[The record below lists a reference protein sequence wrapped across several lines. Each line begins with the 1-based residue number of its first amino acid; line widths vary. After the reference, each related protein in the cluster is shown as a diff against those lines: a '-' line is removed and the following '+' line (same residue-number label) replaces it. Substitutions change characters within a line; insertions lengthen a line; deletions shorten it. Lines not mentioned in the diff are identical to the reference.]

1 MPLGPAVRSIC
12 RLPPRHSPPP
22 FRPFL
27 PADLISATWY
37 PEADALV
44 KSFDYTNPLLMRVH
58 YLETAAASWELFAA
72 FGWTYS
78 WWKTFQRKPGRGC
91 TLDDPDLHG
100 GMMIVVPSIIYLVYN
115 IQLLLDPTLYGV
127 NELYMVGDAAY
138 LAGAL
143 AYLVGALRD
152 VGCLWWV
159 PRFGRCPD
167 ECPDIPDWCG
177 VESKWPARTDD
188 DNRVLAEVGANC
200 DAGED
205 DDKAEGDADGRPIG
219 AAAAAAAAALPPG
232 LEVGGGGLDPEYGGS
247 MTPGAGLTQKRGG
260 APAAGRAPVGG
271 VLAAAMGGADAAAAS
286 RSGVVAT
293 GNPMN
298 MLDATAA
305 AGGARGAATAASA
318 AAQRPALAAKIG
330 GAGTQISF

>member
-1 MPLGPAVRSIC
+1 M
-12 RLPPRHSPPP
+12 
-22 FRPFL
+22 
-27 PADLISATWY
+27 ISATWY

-44 KSFDYTNPLLMRVH
+44 KSFDYTNPLLMRLH

-100 GMMIVVPSIIYLVYN
+100 GLMIIIPSIIYLVYN
-115 IQLLLDPTLYGV
+115 IMLLLDPTTYGT
-127 NELYMVGDAAY
+127 NELFMVGDAAY

-167 ECPDIPDWCG
+167 ECPDIPEWCG

-200 DAGED
+200 DAGEED
-205 DDKAEGDADGRPIG
+205 DGGGKAEGDADGRPIV
-219 AAAAAAAAALPPG
+219 AAADGGAGAALPPG
-232 LEVGGGGLDPEYGGS
+232 IIEVGGGGLDPEYGGS
-247 MTPGAGLTQKRGG
+247 MTPGIGLTTQKRGGGGG
-260 APAAGRAPVGG
+260 APAAGRAPVGV
-271 VLAAAMGGADAAAAS
+271 VLAAMGGADAAAAG
-286 RSGVVAT
+286 RSGVVVT

-298 MLDATAA
+298 MLNREAA
-305 AGGARGAATAASA
+305 AAADGAAASG
-318 AAQRPALAAKIG
+318 AAQRPAAPAAAVTLAAKIG